1 MVPMYSLY
9 DYYMQIAQS
18 NFIKGRNRFRVILKV
33 SLRQRENF
41 AYVRKQFGV
50 WKIQI
55 VLNETNNF

>member
-1 MVPMYSLY
+1 MYSLY

-50 WKIQI
+50 
-55 VLNETNNF
+55 